1 MAVYVGSARID
12 ENGKAYNGRAGDQ
25 TGKEVGTQKWYK
37 HSKGWRVFRAI
48 DRAAALK
55 IAEAME
61 AACANKYI
69 GYDQWQ
75 RNTLYTKAE
84 KVGFDVSKVT
94 SACETD
100 CSALVRVCCA
110 YAGIIGLPS
119 DFRTGNMPGNLL
131 KTGAFVELK
140 GSKYTDQHNFLG
152 RGDILITRTSG
163 HTVVVLDD
171 GAKYEGAPE
180 IRDYELGERIL
191 RNGDEGQDV
200 EQLQEYLKK
209 LGYDLGDFGENHDGI
224 DGDYGDTTEL
234 RVEQFQK
241 QHGLDA
247 DGEYGP
253 ISHEAMLKAIADVD
267 DKTAIAPMQIRIV
280 DGDCYVRAAPNTS
293 GKKLGVAEKG
303 SVWPYQGEVSAAG
316 WHLIEYEGQNGWV
329 SGKYSKVEG

>member
-1 MAVYVGSARID
+1 MSVYVGSARID

-61 AACANKYI
+61 AACTNSKI

-110 YAGIIGLPS
+110 YAGIMGLPS

-191 RNGDEGQDV
+191 RNGDEGADV
-200 EQLQEYLKK
+200 KLMQEYLIEA
-209 LGYDLGDFGENHDGI
+209 GYDLGAWGADGDFGDATEMGLKRFQANSNLATDGI
-224 DGDYGDTTEL
+224 
-234 RVEQFQK
+234 
-241 QHGLDA
+241 
-247 DGEYGP
+247 YGP
-253 ISHEAMLKAIADVD
+253 KSHAALMAYIDALGEAEKKGRYVEICN
-267 DKTAIAPMQIRIV
+267 
-280 DGDCYVRAAPNTS
+280 GDCWVRKAPNTEAE
-293 GKKLGVAEKG
+293 KLGVAKRSEAY
-303 SVWPYQGEVSAAG
+303 PYQGETASNG
-316 WHLIEYEGQNGWV
+316 WMLIEYDGKNGWV
-329 SGKYSKVEG
+329 SGKYGKVEG